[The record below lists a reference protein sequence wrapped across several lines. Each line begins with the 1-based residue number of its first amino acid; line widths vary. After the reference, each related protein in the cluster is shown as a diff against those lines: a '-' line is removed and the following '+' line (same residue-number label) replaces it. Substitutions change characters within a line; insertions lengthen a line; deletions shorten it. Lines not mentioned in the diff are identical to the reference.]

1 MSSATAS
8 SGEEALAMVAE
19 QPPDLILL
27 DIMMPGI
34 DGYLSAGVR
43 HTVEEIDD
51 PSFQR
56 ILGTDDEESLLLD

>member
-1 MSSATAS
+1 MSSATAG

-27 DIMMPGI
+27 DIMMPGF

-43 HTVEEIDD
+43 HTIEEIDD
-51 PSFQR
+51 PSFQ
-56 ILGTDDEESLLLD
+56 